1 LLFVSD
7 EPVDVA
13 TLAAATGSPIESVA
27 AALANLAADLE
38 ARGAGIRLQ
47 ERAGGWRLYTAP
59 EHFDLLERY
68 ILSWDTRRLSAAA
81 LETLAIVAY
90 AQPVTRAGVTS
101 VRGVNSDSTISSLV
115 EKGLVREAGVADA
128 PGNPLLYATTQTFL
142 EKFGLASVA
151 DLPPLADFAPDEE
164 TRALIVERL
173 GGLEEAEVID
183 TLYGDG
189 LEDAQVAQ
197 GGEGAV
203 AVARAEALAGE
214 GAQSNMFAADAVLE
228 NAEGGLAGAIYS
240 AFGAVEK
247 IDFDKLEFNFDEE

>member
-1 LLFVSD
+1 
-7 EPVDVA
+7 
-13 TLAAATGSPIESVA
+13 LAAATEAPIESVA
-27 AALANLAADLE
+27 AALADLAADLE
-38 ARGAGIRLQ
+38 ARGSGIRLQ

-90 AQPVTRAGVTS
+90 AQPVTRAGVAS

-128 PGNPLLYATTQTFL
+128 PGNPVLYATTQTFL

-173 GGLEEAEVID
+173 GGLEEAEVVDSI
-183 TLYGDG
+183 YGEG
-189 LEDAQVAQ
+189 LESAQ
-197 GGEGAV
+197 GAEGAGS
-203 AVARAEALAGE
+203 LAGGAAAE
-214 GAQSNMFAADAVLE
+214 GVGAQSNMFALGAALE
-228 NAEGGLAGAIYS
+228 DTNDAEGDFANAIYS

-247 IDFDKLEFNFDEE
+247 IDFDKLEFDFDEE